1 MESTDAWSFTI
12 PSLYLKSLL
21 YRIET
26 ITIYVVLENYKVFS
40 KIWNTLGIIELIYV
54 GQVQSKQK
62 GPQAYSNII

>member
-26 ITIYVVLENYKVFS
+26 ITIYVVVEDYKVFS

-62 GPQAYSNII
+62 GP

>member
-54 GQVQSKQK
+54 GQVQTKQK
-62 GPQAYSNII
+62 GP

>member
-62 GPQAYSNII
+62 GP